1 MVTCA
6 LSCYINWTLV
16 LSIRKE
22 NIKTHSTQSSKKG
35 LISIWHVLFKTK
47 TVGDS
52 VFMNNRIALVFHS
65 SALAWT
71 RLLFSFTCLYL
82 SLAWPWLV
90 FTRRHSSLIRL
101 HLYAFVSH
109 SSALVL
115 PLVSNVSNNH
125 GKGVLFLEL

>member
-1 MVTCA
+1 MAWA

-22 NIKTHSTQSSKKG
+22 NIKTHSTQSSKKD
-35 LISIWHVLFKTK
+35 LISIWHVLFKVK

-52 VFMNNRIALVFHS
+52 VFMNNRIALVLHS
-65 SALAWT
+65 SALSWT
-71 RLLFSFTCLYL
+71 RLLFFFTCLY
-82 SLAWPWLV
+82 SSFSWPWLV
-90 FTRRHSSLIRL
+90 FTRLHSSLIRL
-101 HLYAFVSH
+101 YSSAFVSH

-115 PLVSNVSNNH
+115 PFVSDISNNH